1 MPPNARSRRLTPS
14 RRSRCTAAMT
24 WYSSICATPASCSA
38 RARFPDVANGTYPK
52 ASADGTYQY
61 QATISLKA
69 LQAAFAKAF
78 GDQQLDLDRRVVFIH
93 GVPSTTKLPASV
105 ASLGPIPAQ
114 LTLPIACG
122 KIERDQQ

>member
-1 MPPNARSRRLTPS
+1 MSR
-14 RRSRCTAAMT
+14 TA
-24 WYSSICATPASCSA
+24 
-38 RARFPDVANGTYPK
+38 PK

-69 LQAAFAKAF
+69 LQAAVAKAF

-93 GVPSTTKLPASV
+93 GVPSTIKLPASV